1 MSKKIKA
8 DMGKLEEIQTILEN
22 NAKKI
27 THNIT
32 RIGELHKEIDV
43 SCTNSNM
50 RRSNC
55 SSHISSD
62 GRYAVFLDP
71 YNGSRERQ

>member
-8 DMGKLEEIQTILEN
+8 DMGKLEEIQTILET

-32 RIGELHKEIDV
+32 RI
-43 SCTNSNM
+43 TNS
-50 RRSNC
+50 SLYC
-55 SSHISSD
+55 
-62 GRYAVFLDP
+62 GQL
-71 YNGSRERQ
+71 Q

>member
-8 DMGKLEEIQTILEN
+8 DMGKLEEIQTILET

-32 RIGELHKEIDV
+32 RIGELHKE
-43 SCTNSNM
+43 
-50 RRSNC
+50 R
-55 SSHISSD
+55 HI
-62 GRYAVFLDP
+62 VI
-71 YNGSRERQ
+71 

>member
-8 DMGKLEEIQTILEN
+8 DMGKLEEIQMILEN

-32 RIGELHKEIDV
+32 
-43 SCTNSNM
+43 
-50 RRSNC
+50 
-55 SSHISSD
+55 
-62 GRYAVFLDP
+62 
-71 YNGSRERQ
+71 